1 MSLGLT
7 DSQYY
12 SDIADAIRE
21 KTGSAAELAPSEM
34 SAAIAEIGIKFP
46 TSNLWGGLQMAI
58 DLDKAGL
65 SSAAPVDNYISL
77 TGSYT
82 MSSRTAVD
90 NIFKE
95 NTQYTCILAY
105 ENNSAYSGGNITA
118 NLAFSYSDGTT
129 DDFVIPNSTA
139 DIKYIHAFVS
149 AEDKTVTKII
159 CIYQWETAKI
169 YYNESGVF
177 EGVKTVEDFEPY
189 NRYGVPTTIGTFFNF
204 TPNANTTPTGV
215 MLFKN
220 GNTMYCVYTCNND
233 EFYYNVATSKIIRT
247 GFYYADAMPSTIP
260 ANYRDFFFQNGGDIT
275 DVAQSNLGNYFIHST
290 YDIKDENG
298 NVLIPKDVNIEDF
311 GF

>member
-21 KTGSAAELAPSEM
+21 KTGSAAALAPSEI
-34 SAAIAEIGIKFP
+34 SAAISGIGV
-46 TSNLWGGLQMAI
+46 N
-58 DLDKAGL
+58 
-65 SSAAPVDNYISL
+65 
-77 TGSYT
+77 
-82 MSSRTAVD
+82 
-90 NIFKE
+90 
-95 NTQYTCILAY
+95 
-105 ENNSAYSGGNITA
+105 
-118 NLAFSYSDGTT
+118 
-129 DDFVIPNSTA
+129 
-139 DIKYIHAFVS
+139 
-149 AEDKTVTKII
+149 
-159 CIYQWETAKI
+159 
-169 YYNESGVF
+169 
-177 EGVKTVEDFEPY
+177 
-189 NRYGVPTTIGTFFNF
+189 TTIGIFFNF
-204 TPNANTTPTGV
+204 TPNANTTPTSV

-247 GFYYADAMPSTIP
+247 GFYYADTMPSTIP
-260 ANYRDFFFQNGGDIT
+260 ANYSNFLFQNGGDIT